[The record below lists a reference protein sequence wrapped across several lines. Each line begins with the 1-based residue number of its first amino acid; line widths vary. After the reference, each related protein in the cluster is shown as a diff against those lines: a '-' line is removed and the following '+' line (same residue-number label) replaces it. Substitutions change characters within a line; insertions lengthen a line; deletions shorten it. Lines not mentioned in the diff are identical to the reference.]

1 MGAIVGDYIGSRF
14 EFNNTKR
21 KDFELLSPACELTD
35 DSIMTFAIFKALTI
49 CSEDYSDLAE
59 QTIKAMRKFGK
70 LYPNRGYGC
79 SFNKWLLSEEPK
91 PYNSWGNG
99 AAMRV
104 SGCGLLAHSVEEA
117 ENLAQIVTEVT
128 HNHPEGIKG
137 AKAVAAA
144 IFLARTGQ
152 SMNDIRDY
160 IEKKYYSLDFTLD
173 EIRDN
178 YTFDV
183 SCQGSVPQALEA
195 FFESANFED
204 AIRNAVSIGGDS
216 DTIAAITGSIAGVY
230 YGVPSEII
238 GEINLD
244 INLMRTAGEF
254 SMKMSKNNAQQ
265 GRCPFCHKHDITNEC
280 FPLTDVCQD
289 EGLEA
294 AINRGNIEIRD
305 GYVYN
310 KHRFFCQNCY
320 WVFIYRAD

>member
-1 MGAIVGDYIGSRF
+1 MMKIYF
-14 EFNNTKR
+14 PHTK
-21 KDFELLSPACELTD
+21 
-35 DSIMTFAIFKALTI
+35 
-49 CSEDYSDLAE
+49 
-59 QTIKAMRKFGK
+59 
-70 LYPNRGYGC
+70 
-79 SFNKWLLSEEPK
+79 
-91 PYNSWGNG
+91 
-99 AAMRV
+99 
-104 SGCGLLAHSVEEA
+104 HEA

-178 YTFDV
+178 YKFDV

-230 YGVPSEII
+230 YGIPSEII

-254 SMKMSKNNAQQ
+254 SIKMSKNNAQH